1 MADVTFNTKSRQLKH
16 CQHIDIVT
24 VFIVTLTYIHIL
36 NYVQW
41 NLRNPNSNNSLGSE
55 TWINRLHRYW
65 DI

>member
-24 VFIVTLTYIHIL
+24 VFIVTLTYIHVL

-55 TWINRLHRYW
+55 T
-65 DI
+65 